1 VTQMHL
7 RVLIIHERESF
18 CEFLSGL
25 LTADGHTPVCALGFR
40 EAQRSAFMVS
50 PDLIIIEISRPDI
63 GALEI
68 VQRLKRVE
76 ETRNIPIIV
85 ISDSPELE
93 YEFLN
98 VFDFMAKPVDLR
110 RLREDIDV
118 LVKGRAKRSNS
129 VATESLTSD
138 DHLLFHDYLMTH
150 SGLHFERRNLKILE
164 RGVAARMSALRI
176 GSCREY
182 FDYLTGKRDNRQE
195 LQKLLPFLTV
205 GETFFFR
212 YHAHYEILRNILA
225 MGRAAPQRKKI
236 RLWSAGCSTGEE
248 AYSMAITVMET
259 LPDWRERDIRILA
272 TDIDNRA
279 LQKAREGVYGSWAM
293 RVIEK
298 SYLDR
303 YFTRIG
309 KSYLV
314 NAEVKSLVD
323 FSHLNLQTD
332 EFPAPDGEFRDLDV
346 VFCRNVMIYFSLATT
361 RKIVEKIAATLAP
374 GGCLFLGH
382 AETLSQISSGFER
395 HSSAGSFYYREKK
408 DRGGSV
414 RRDKPSLR
422 EPETE
427 LKPVKSPAPR
437 MRPAPPVSP
446 VSAVSPPGRM
456 AAKPEPDLAE
466 LFTKAEILF
475 EAEEFRKAADI
486 LADVLCKKPDHT
498 GALVIQ
504 GFIMANNGRFQEALD
519 YCNKALEIDDLLPEA
534 YFLKGLLLDMNDSLA
549 EAVEEY
555 RKTILLRIDFIM
567 SHYHLGRLF
576 YRLGRETE
584 GAREL
589 RNTLKILEKARQ
601 GSVVPFSGGL
611 SREVFLQQVRGE
623 LAKVA

>member
-1 VTQMHL
+1 MHL
-7 RVLIIHERESF
+7 RVLILHEREAF

-25 LTADGHTPVCALGFR
+25 LTADGHTPVCAPGFR
-40 EAQRSAFMVS
+40 EAQRASIAS
-50 PDLIIIEISRPDI
+50 RPDLLIIEISRPDT

-68 VQRLKRVE
+68 VQRLNRAE
-76 ETRNIPIIV
+76 ETRNLPIIV
-85 ISDSPELE
+85 ISDHAELE
-93 YEFLN
+93 YEFLD
-98 VFDFMAKPVDLR
+98 VFDFMAMPVDIR
-110 RLREDIDV
+110 RLRENIDI
-118 LVKGRAKRSNS
+118 LVKGRAKRTTSF
-129 VATESLTSD
+129 ATESLTSD
-138 DHLLFHDYLMTH
+138 EYLLFHEYLIAH

-164 RGVAARMSALRI
+164 KGLAARMAALRI
-176 GSCREY
+176 GSYREY
-182 FDYLTGKRDNRQE
+182 FDYLTGNRDNRLE

-205 GETFFFR
+205 GETYFFR
-212 YHAHYEILRNILA
+212 YHAHYEALRDILA
-225 MGRAAPQRKKI
+225 RGRTESKRKKI

-248 AYSMAITVMET
+248 PYSMAIMAMET

-279 LQKAREGVYGSWAM
+279 LKKAREGVYGSWAM

-314 NAEVKSLVD
+314 NEEVKSLVD

-332 EFPAPDGEFRDLDV
+332 EFPTPDGEFRNLDV

-361 RKIVEKIAATLAP
+361 KKIVGKIAATLAP

-395 HSSAGSFYYREKK
+395 HCHAGSFYYRENK
-408 DRGGSV
+408 DRGGAV
-414 RRDKPSLR
+414 RREKPS
-422 EPETE
+422 PPASGKE
-427 LKPVKSPAPR
+427 LKPARAPAPR
-437 MRPAPPVSP
+437 IRPASPVSP
-446 VSAVSPPGRM
+446 VPAEPRRNRWVPES
-456 AAKPEPDLAE
+456 EPDPAE
-466 LFTKAEILF
+466 LFKKAEVLF
-475 EAEEFRKAADI
+475 DAEEFRKASDI
-486 LADVLCKKPDHT
+486 LADVLCRKPDHA

-519 YCNKALEIDDLLPEA
+519 YCAKALEIDDLLPEA
-534 YFLKGLLLDMNDSLA
+534 YFLKGLLLDMNDSLT

-555 RKTILLRIDFIM
+555 RKTILLRIDFVM

-576 YRLGRETE
+576 YRLGKETE

-589 RNTLKILEKARQ
+589 RNTVKILEKARQ
-601 GSVVPFSGGL
+601 GSVIPFSGGL